1 MTITGSNTT
10 NFGFQKLGSNDS
22 AGYST
27 INEVVDG
34 IDTILNTSDRLIKA
48 GQTPTVAYVI
58 TGDGTDW
65 VRGLVVTASITDL
78 NVTTGKIADLAVT
91 EGKIADSAVT
101 SAKIAD
107 GTIVNADINSSA
119 AIDKTKISGTAIT
132 AGDTGTVTSTIIAN
146 DTIVNADINSSAGI
160 VDTKLATISTAG
172 KVANSATTAA
182 SANGND
188 TIVARDSAGNFA
200 ADTITA
206 SSFVGTATRA
216 SNLTGT
222 TIGSVPYQSASNT
235 TSMLAPGANGTILTS
250 GGSGAAPSWEAISSG
265 SVTLAGDVTGAANA
279 NSIGTGA
286 VTTAKLETSSSA
298 STGVTTAKIAD
309 NNVTYAKLNAD
320 AKTYDV
326 PTSGTGVY
334 FTASG
339 DFTSASL
346 STASAQNPV
355 VISAASSAIDLSLP
369 NTVGTEGATITVC
382 QTGTGAVTIK
392 PKVGATATINGSTSN
407 TYILGT
413 QYSVVTLICLSNSGS
428 NGTWVITGDYY

>member
-10 NFGFQKLGSNDS
+10 NFGFQKLGSNDD

-34 IDTILNTSDRLIKA
+34 IDTILNASDRLIKA
-48 GQTPTVAYVI
+48 SQTPTASYII

-65 VRGLVVTASITDL
+65 IRGLVVTNSITDL
-78 NVTTGKIADLAVT
+78 AVTTGKLNDLAVT
-91 EGKIADSAVT
+91 TGKIADSAVT

-107 GTIVNADINSSA
+107 
-119 AIDKTKISGTAIT
+119 
-132 AGDTGTVTSTIIAN
+132 

-182 SANGND
+182 SANGNN
-188 TIVARDSAGNFA
+188 TIVQRDAGGNFS

-206 SSFVGTATRA
+206 SLSGTATRA

-392 PKVGATATINGSTSN
+392 PKVGATATINGSTSV
-407 TYILGT
+407 TYTLGA